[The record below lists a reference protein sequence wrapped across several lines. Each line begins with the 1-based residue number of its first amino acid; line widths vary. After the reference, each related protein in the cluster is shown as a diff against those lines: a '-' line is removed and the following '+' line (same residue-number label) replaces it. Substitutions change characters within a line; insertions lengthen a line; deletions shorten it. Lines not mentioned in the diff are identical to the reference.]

1 MLTCESCGRVCKNYR
16 SLCIH
21 IELHHRSEP
30 GIVSRA
36 VLNHAVQQDAQ
47 REAQRPRREEAR
59 RAAARKLGEPVL
71 PALPPLPPPYFGDID
86 VDRVFGNQ
94 RTFNFYAREEL
105 RVSLSLHAPLPPPLY
120 THACFARWS

>member
-1 MLTCESCGRVCKNYR
+1 MRFSKT
-16 SLCIH
+16 
-21 IELHHRSEP
+21 RSEKLSAL
-30 GIVSRA
+30 GGKRLGVQ
-36 VLNHAVQQDAQ
+36 LHASL
-47 REAQRPRREEAR
+47 AR
-59 RAAARKLGEPVL
+59 QPVL